1 MPEHVPWASLFSLK
15 TLQPAFS
22 QYFNIKSKKLY
33 ERRTM
38 ISKYETKINLG
49 TKVRDAGMLH
59 TVAIVNDEMS
69 LKDFAIDFMTNDKK
83 LLLIE

>member
-1 MPEHVPWASLFSLK
+1 
-15 TLQPAFS
+15 
-22 QYFNIKSKKLY
+22 
-33 ERRTM
+33 M